1 MTAKEWSRRGE
12 ETEEESVPSCDENA
26 QSKPNVTPDVEHVD
40 LLEICI
46 TNGVELRAEREMR
59 RMRASEQCVTVTV

>member
-40 LLEICI
+40 RCI
-46 TNGVELRAEREMR
+46 PVHEEWRHQIDR
-59 RMRASEQCVTVTV
+59 RVRGNEVC